1 MYTRPLN
8 FLTMEKTHMRAIV
21 ADVPGG
27 PEVLTLKDIL
37 IPEPGPG
44 QARVR
49 VAYSDLNPLDTH
61 ARAKRVAWNAPTFP
75 YTPGYEYSGL
85 VDKVGVG
92 VEASLVGKRVASVGE
107 WGGNAEY
114 AIATAARLSMI
125 PEGFDWQTGTIY
137 QTGAYSAWHLVHT
150 VGKVKPGMSVL
161 FHSGA
166 GSVSIMGSQI
176 AREAGATVF
185 ATCSPSKVDFV
196 KGFGAN
202 HVINY
207 RDADWVG
214 EVKRLTDGRGVD
226 LIVDGVAGPEAPK
239 NYDAVANLGEVIY
252 IGALGGFPPPVD
264 ISRQLYAKTIAVRGF
279 VVYVAMAAT
288 KGAEKPAIHEA
299 LRTGRWKTGI
309 TGVYDLAQVPE
320 LHQKFENRELFGKS
334 LIRVGG
340 DLQP

>member
-1 MYTRPLN
+1 
-8 FLTMEKTHMRAIV
+8 MRAIV

-176 AREAGATVF
+176 AREAGANVF

-214 EVKRLTDGRGVD
+214 EVKRATDGRGVD

-288 KGAEKPAIHEA
+288 KGAEKPAIHDA

>member
-1 MYTRPLN
+1 
-8 FLTMEKTHMRAIV
+8 MRAIV

-27 PEVLTLKDIL
+27 PEVLTLRDI
-37 IPEPGPG
+37 PVVEPGPG

-61 ARAKRVAWNAPTFP
+61 ARAQRVAWNAPTFP
-75 YTPGYEYSGL
+75 FTPGYEYSGI
-85 VDKVGVG
+85 VDKVGGG
-92 VEASLVGKRVASVGE
+92 VDASLVGKRVASVGE

-114 AIATAARLSMI
+114 ALATAARLSAI
-125 PEGFDWQTGTIY
+125 PEGFDWQTGTVF
-137 QTGAYSAWHLVHT
+137 QTGTYSAWHLVHT
-150 VGKVKPGMSVL
+150 VGKVKAGMSVL
-161 FHSGA
+161 FHSGS

-185 ATCSPSKVDFV
+185 ATCGSPSKVDFAR
-196 KGFGAN
+196 GFGAH
-202 HVINY
+202 HVVNY
-207 RDADWVG
+207 REGDWVA

-226 LIVDGVAGPEAPK
+226 LIIDGVAGPEAVK
-239 NYDAVANLGEVIY
+239 NYDAVAALGEVIY
-252 IGALGGFPPPVD
+252 IGALGGVPPPVD

-288 KGAEKPAIHEA
+288 KGAEKRAIHEA

-309 TGVYDLAQVPE
+309 TGVYDLAEVPT
-320 LHQKFENRELFGKS
+320 LHKRFENRELFGKS

-340 DLQP
+340 DI

>member
-1 MYTRPLN
+1 
-8 FLTMEKTHMRAIV
+8 MRAIV
-21 ADVPGG
+21 ADVAGG
-27 PEVLTLKDIL
+27 PEVLTLRDIP

-75 YTPGYEYSGL
+75 FTPGYEYSGI
-85 VDKVGVG
+85 VDKVGEG
-92 VEASLVGKRVASVGE
+92 VDASLVGRRVASVGE

-114 AIATAARLSMI
+114 AVATAARLSLI
-125 PEGFDWQTGTIY
+125 PDGFDWQTGTVF
-137 QTGAYSAWHLVHT
+137 QTGTYSAWHLVHT
-150 VGKVKPGMSVL
+150 VGKLKPGMSVL
-161 FHSGA
+161 FHSGS

-185 ATCSPSKVDFV
+185 ATCGSQAKVDFA
-196 KGFGAN
+196 KGFGAH
-202 HVINY
+202 HVLNY
-207 RDADWVG
+207 RDSDWVA

-226 LIVDGVAGPEAPK
+226 LIIDGVAGPDAPK
-239 NYDAVANLGEVIY
+239 NYDAVAALGEVIY

-264 ISRQLYAKTIAVRGF
+264 ISKQLYAKTIAVRGF

-309 TGVYDLAQVPE
+309 TGVYDLAEAPN
-320 LHQKFENRELFGKS
+320 LHRKFENRELFGKS

-340 DLQP
+340 DL